1 MKSDY
6 AGKANIVAITLVS
19 AITSAGITT
28 EALAGDAGA
37 FVGGMIGGH
46 LLTNMANRD
55 ERRTRAQEQ
64 MASQPR
70 TVYVQQQPAAAP
82 ASSGSSTQSV
92 EQKLQTLDRLAAGG
106 YITKAEYKRR
116 RQAILDSM

>member
-19 AITSAGITT
+19 AITSAGIST

-46 LLTNMANRD
+46 VLTNMANRD

-82 ASSGSSTQSV
+82 ASSGSSSQSV

>member
-1 MKSDY
+1 MSSDS
-6 AGKANIVAITLVS
+6 ANRAKVMGITLVAVIAS
-19 AITSAGITT
+19 ASFSP
-28 EALAGDAGA
+28 EVRAGDAGA

-46 LLTNMANRD
+46 ILTNMANRD

-82 ASSGSSTQSV
+82 AASGSSTQSV
-92 EQKLQTLDRLAAGG
+92 EQKLQTLDKLAAGG